1 LFLTNILSLNAITE
15 LNNGSSG
22 QVMQHVEGTRSLYEI
37 LEGKYEG
44 KRLPGEFDVD
54 WIITQ

>member
-1 LFLTNILSLNAITE
+1 
-15 LNNGSSG
+15 
-22 QVMQHVEGTRSLYEI
+22 MQHVEGTRSLYEI